1 MKIKLLYDYRVLFS
15 AGSEIEVDEREA
27 EKLLALD
34 VAVKT
39 EEEKKPA
46 KKKG

>member
-1 MKIKLLYDYRVLFS
+1 MKIKLLNEYRVLFA

-34 VAVKT
+34 VAVKA

>member
-1 MKIKLLYDYRVLFS
+1 MKIKLLYEYRVLFA
-15 AGSEIEVDEREA
+15 AGSEIEVDEREG

-34 VAVKT
+34 VAVKAD
-39 EEEKKPA
+39 EKKPA